1 MKNFIIL
8 EISKFELVICVVF
21 VIVVFGIGLYV
32 FIVWKVI
39 YFKCFISIEKYL

>member
-8 EISKFELVICVVF
+8 EISKFELVIRVVF

-32 FIVWKVI
+32 FVVRKVI